1 MNTQLIKMVDTDLEI
16 LKNSII
22 NFDFAG
28 AEKAARDAMKKGISP
43 SEAIESVC
51 NGLDVAGE
59 KFEKMEYFLP
69 ELVVAG
75 EIAKEAMKIIKPF
88 IKSELIESKGKI
100 ILATVDGDI
109 HDIGKNVVSVLL
121 TAAGFEVIDL
131 GVNVPTEQIIE
142 AVRKN
147 KPHILGLS
155 TLITITMVEME
166 HIINKL
172 IENDLR
178 KNLKI
183 IVGGSPV
190 SDEYAMKIG
199 ADHRAVDAVKGV
211 NKCRQWMAELR

>member
-1 MNTQLIKMVDTDLEI
+1 MVESELEI

-22 NFDFAG
+22 NLDFEG
-28 AEKAARDAMKKGISP
+28 AEKAVNDAMNKGISP
-43 SEAIESVC
+43 VNAIEYISS
-51 NGLDVAGE
+51 GLDIAGE

-75 EIAKEAMKIIKPF
+75 EIAKEAMKIIEPF
-88 IKSELIESKGKI
+88 LKSEMIESKGKV

-109 HDIGKNVVSVLL
+109 HDIGKNVVNVLL

-142 AVRKN
+142 AVKIN
-147 KPHILGLS
+147 NPHILGLS

-166 HIINKL
+166 NILKSL
-172 IENDLR
+172 IENNLR

-199 ADHRAVDAVKGV
+199 ADHRAVNAVEGV
-211 NKCRQWMAELR
+211 NKCRQWMTELR

>member
-1 MNTQLIKMVDTDLEI
+1 MIESELEI
-16 LKNSII
+16 IKNSII
-22 NFDFAG
+22 NLDFAG
-28 AEKAARDAMKKGISP
+28 AEKAANDAMNKGISP
-43 SEAIESVC
+43 IEAIESIG
-51 NGLDVAGE
+51 NALDIAGE
-59 KFEKMEYFLP
+59 KFENMEYFLP

-75 EIAKEAMKIIKPF
+75 EIAKETMKIIEPF
-88 IKSELIESKGKI
+88 INSEMRESKGKI

-109 HDIGKNVVSVLL
+109 HDIGKNVVNVLL

-131 GVNVPTEQIIE
+131 GVNVPTDQIIE
-142 AVRKN
+142 AVRMN

-166 HIINKL
+166 KIINKL

-178 KNLKI
+178 NNLKI

-199 ADHRAVDAVKGV
+199 ADHRAVDAVEGV

>member
-1 MNTQLIKMVDTDLEI
+1 MVDQDLES

-22 NFDFAG
+22 NLDFEG
-28 AEKAARDAMKKGISP
+28 AEKAVNDAMNKGISP
-43 SEAIESVC
+43 VNAIEYISS
-51 NGLDVAGE
+51 GLDIAGE
-59 KFEKMEYFLP
+59 RFEKMEYFLP

-75 EIAKEAMKIIKPF
+75 EIAKDAMKVIEPYLRN
-88 IKSELIESKGKI
+88 ENIESKGKV

-131 GVNVPTEQIIE
+131 GVNIPTEQIIE
-142 AVRKN
+142 AVRKYE
-147 KPHILGLS
+147 PQILGLS
-155 TLITITMVEME
+155 ALITITMVEME

-172 IENDLR
+172 IENNLR

>member
-1 MNTQLIKMVDTDLEI
+1 MVESELELI
-16 LKNSII
+16 KNSII
-22 NFDFAG
+22 NLDFAG
-28 AEKAARDAMKKGISP
+28 AEKAAKDAMKKGISP
-43 SEAIESVC
+43 VNALESIS
-51 NGLDVAGE
+51 NGLDIAGE
-59 KFEKMEYFLP
+59 KFENMEFFLP

-75 EIAKEAMKIIKPF
+75 EIAKETMKIIEPF
-88 IKSELIESKGKI
+88 IESEIIESRGKV

-109 HDIGKNVVSVLL
+109 HDIGKNVVNVLL
-121 TAAGFEVIDL
+121 TAAGFEVMDL

-166 HIINKL
+166 EIIKRL

-178 KNLKI
+178 NNLKI

-199 ADHRAVDAVKGV
+199 ADHRAVDAVEGV

>member
-1 MNTQLIKMVDTDLEI
+1 MIESELEI
-16 LKNSII
+16 IKNSII
-22 NFDFAG
+22 NLDFAG
-28 AEKAARDAMKKGISP
+28 AEKAANDAMNKGISP
-43 SEAIESVC
+43 IEAIESIV
-51 NGLDVAGE
+51 NALDIAGE
-59 KFEKMEYFLP
+59 KFENMEYFLP

-75 EIAKEAMKIIKPF
+75 EIAKETMKIIEPF
-88 IKSELIESKGKI
+88 INSEMRESKGKI

-109 HDIGKNVVSVLL
+109 HDIGKNVVNVLL

-131 GVNVPTEQIIE
+131 GVNVPTDQIIE
-142 AVRKN
+142 AVRMN

-166 HIINKL
+166 KIINKL

-178 KNLKI
+178 NNLKI

-199 ADHRAVDAVKGV
+199 ADHRAVDAVEGV

>member
-1 MNTQLIKMVDTDLEI
+1 MVESDLEL

-22 NFDFAG
+22 NLDFEG
-28 AEKAARDAMKKGISP
+28 AEKAINDAMNRGISP
-43 SEAIESVC
+43 VNAIEYIS
-51 NGLDVAGE
+51 NGLDIAGE

-75 EIAKEAMKIIKPF
+75 EIAKEAMKVIEPHLRNAK
-88 IKSELIESKGKI
+88 IESKGKV

-131 GVNVPTEQIIE
+131 GVNVPTQQILE

-147 KPHILGLS
+147 KPNILGLS
-155 TLITITMVEME
+155 TLITLTMVEME
-166 HIINKL
+166 EIIKKL
-172 IENDLR
+172 IENNLR

-183 IVGGSPV
+183 IVGGSPL

-199 ADHRAVDAVKGV
+199 ADHRAVDAVEGV

>member
-1 MNTQLIKMVDTDLEI
+1 MAESNLEI

-22 NFDFAG
+22 NLDFEG
-28 AEKAARDAMKKGISP
+28 AEKAVTEAMNNGISP
-43 SEAIESVC
+43 VTAIESI
-51 NGLDVAGE
+51 GIALDIAGE

-75 EIAKEAMKIIKPF
+75 EIAKEAMQVIEPHLKNAK
-88 IKSELIESKGKI
+88 IESKGKVV
-100 ILATVDGDI
+100 LATVDGDI
-109 HDIGKNVVSVLL
+109 HDIGKNVVNILL

-131 GVNVPTEQIIE
+131 GVNVPTEQILE
-142 AVRKN
+142 CVRKN

-166 HIINKL
+166 NIINKL

-199 ADHRAVDAVKGV
+199 ADHRAVDAVEGV
-211 NKCRQWMAELR
+211 NKCRQWMSELR

>member
-1 MNTQLIKMVDTDLEI
+1 MVESELELI
-16 LKNSII
+16 KNSII
-22 NFDFAG
+22 NLDFAG
-28 AEKAARDAMKKGISP
+28 AEKAAKDAMKKGISP
-43 SEAIESVC
+43 VNALESIS
-51 NGLDVAGE
+51 NGLDIAGE
-59 KFEKMEYFLP
+59 KFENMEFFLP

-75 EIAKEAMKIIKPF
+75 EIAKETMKIIEPF
-88 IKSELIESKGKI
+88 IKSEIIESRGKV

-109 HDIGKNVVSVLL
+109 HDIGKNVVNVLL
-121 TAAGFEVIDL
+121 TAAGFEVMDL

-166 HIINKL
+166 EIIKRL

-178 KNLKI
+178 NNLKI

-199 ADHRAVDAVKGV
+199 ADHRAVDAVEGV